1 MAELL
6 SQSFPAIRQRGPWGL
21 WPRSKRLLLFSAQI
35 ALALLSPRFHQA
47 PLYQRTAQVLCSSA
61 WQTLASYLLACTLIS
76 AVLTRLVTVS
86 AASYGLSHLALE
98 GVLRVFV
105 IEILPLAATL
115 FVATRAVPPALR
127 HFAEASVRRQATLAD
142 VLPCVLG
149 NATAVLVLAV
159 FAGILSLVV
168 AYLVVHGLSP
178 WALPA
183 YGRLIG
189 QVFDP
194 VLSLVL
200 LSKIVWFGL
209 AVGLA
214 PTTAVLETQQTPA
227 SLEMRIMVRLL
238 FALLLVEVFFLALRL
253 F

>member
-1 MAELL
+1 MAEPL
-6 SQSFPAIRQRGPWGL
+6 SRSFPAIHCGGPWGL
-21 WPRSKRLLLFSAQI
+21 VLRSQRLLLFSAQI
-35 ALALLSPRFHQA
+35 ALAILTPRFHQ
-47 PLYQRTAQVLCSSA
+47 PQLRQRTAQVFCCSA
-61 WQTLASYLLACTLIS
+61 WQTLPSYLLACTLIS

-86 AASYGLSHLALE
+86 AAGYGLSHLALE
-98 GVLRVFV
+98 GILRVFV

-115 FVATRAVPPALR
+115 FVATRAVPLSLR
-127 HFAEASVRRQATLAD
+127 HFAQADVRRHAALAD

-149 NATAVLVLAV
+149 NAMAVGVLAV

-168 AYLVVHGLSP
+168 AYLVVHGFSP
-178 WALPA
+178 WAMPA
-183 YGRLIG
+183 YTRLIG

-200 LSKIVWFGL
+200 LTKVVWFGV
-209 AVGLA
+209 AVGIA
-214 PTTAVLETQQTPA
+214 PATAVLETRQTPA
-227 SLEMRIMVRLL
+227 NLEMRIMVRLL